1 MTSIFLTAQ
10 EVDQERLEV
19 VACFEL
25 LCKRVVACS
34 QSEKRAGSL
43 AVVEGIDLGV
53 EGRNLEAGKLLVE
66 KRVDILVVGVD
77 KRLEVGVDILGRAA
91 GRIVELDSF
100 VFLRCSLLLKQSSGI

>member
-1 MTSIFLTAQ
+1 M
-10 EVDQERLEV
+10 VDQERLEV
-19 VACFEL
+19 VAYFEL
-25 LCKRVVACS
+25 LCRRAVACN

-43 AVVEGIDLGV
+43 AVAEDTDLGV
-53 EGRNLEAGKLLVE
+53 EGRNLEPDKFLVE

-77 KRLEVGVDILGRAA
+77 KRLEVGMDILGRAA